1 MNAPDS
7 YGSRDR
13 ITKYPELK
21 FEKKE
26 RKIEKNTI
34 VTWFELKCYM
44 KNYLEKTISAVEFYL
59 HRFR

>member
-26 RKIEKNTI
+26 RKIEKI
-34 VTWFELKCYM
+34 Q
-44 KNYLEKTISAVEFYL
+44 
-59 HRFR
+59 